1 MTKEHSTIA
10 LQFTSA
16 RRHSLQK
23 PEPKN
28 IPVPPRVLTETLNW
42 PNIPKKLA
50 AALISKTCQFFIS
63 APNGT
68 SGCFWKRGT
77 PIRKRTQSTS
87 TLSFHVCTSIS
98 RNFRTCFSTRVM
110 HICHLLAY
118 FTVVSLTCIRN

>member
-1 MTKEHSTIA
+1 M
-10 LQFTSA
+10 QCTSA
-16 RRHSLQK
+16 RRHAP
-23 PEPKN
+23 PEPTK
-28 IPVPPRVLTETLNW
+28 ILKPPRVLTKTLNF

-50 AALISKTCQFFIS
+50 TPLILKTCQFFMFVPS
-63 APNGT
+63 GP

-98 RNFRTCFSTRVM
+98 RIFKTFFSTRVM

-118 FTVVSLTCIRN
+118 FTIITLICIRNITDVTNA